1 MNYLE
6 QVKNYIP
13 TTKAEISDKELILTM
28 AHTLPNLLS
37 REENKIAH
45 ITSSA
50 FVVNKDRT
58 KTLMIYHNIF
68 DSWSFTGGHADGDT
82 NLINVALKELK
93 EEAGVKAPKL
103 ITNELI
109 SLDLLHVIGHVK
121 KGEYISPHLHISF
134 TYLVECSEDEI
145 LHIKE
150 DENKDVAWVDI
161 NKIDGYTSKEPHMQ
175 IVFHKIISKLDKFK

>member
-13 TTKAEISDKELILTM
+13 TTKSEKADKELILSM
-28 AHTLPNLLS
+28 KNQFNDILS
-37 REENKIAH
+37 RDNKIAH

-58 KTLMIYHNIF
+58 KTLMIHHNIF
-68 DSWSFTGGHADGDT
+68 DSWSFTGGHADGDSD
-82 NLINVALKELK
+82 LINVALKELK
-93 EEAGVKAPKL
+93 EEASVKNPKL
-103 ITNELI
+103 ITNSLI
-109 SLDLLHVIGHVK
+109 SLDLLHVIGHMK
-121 KGEYISPHLHISF
+121 KGEYVSPHIHISF

-150 DENKDVAWVDI
+150 DENKGVAWIDI
-161 NKIDGYTSKEPHMQ
+161 NNIDGYTNKEPHMQ
-175 IVFHKIISKLDKFK
+175 VVFNKIISKLDNFK